1 MQTFTLSGNEFFDQ
15 VSYPVLLAQDQIV
28 TYFNQAAEELFRLQ
42 QLPLAE
48 GQALPEP
55 LRRQSGMGIS
65 ARKVGEEELI
75 ITSRI
80 VEAGTLYLLRQER
93 DEEQLSRAR
102 FHQLAERMRG
112 PMSSMTASIQILEK
126 NLVETERLRNERYLA
141 LFQKSYYRL
150 LRLSNNVET
159 LCQLENAWI
168 QDWYTPCIF
177 DLAGL
182 CRKIV
187 READHLTKGVGIAL
201 SYQEQQSSVL
211 MDGDER
217 LITIMLYHLIA
228 NAVQSLKGDSG
239 EVRLKLACQGK
250 QALVMVEDG
259 GKGMNDRELI
269 AAFDPDTDET
279 EMKPLGM
286 GLTICRK
293 IATLHCGALML
304 TSGKL
309 GTKVTFSVPVT
320 DGREVPDLRSRAVDY
335 TGGFPTVLVALS
347 DLLPETFF
355 RPEELE

>member
-48 GQALPEP
+48 GQAIPEP
-55 LRRQSGMGIS
+55 LRDQNGVGIS
-65 ARKVGEEELI
+65 ARMLGEEELI
-75 ITSRI
+75 ITSHI
-80 VEAGTLYLLRQER
+80 VEAGTLYLLRQDR
-93 DEEQLSRAR
+93 DEEQLSRVR

-126 NLVETERLRNERYLA
+126 NLVETERLRNERYLG

-159 LCQLENAWI
+159 LCQLENSWV
-168 QDWYTPCIF
+168 QEWYAPCVF

-187 READHLTKGVGIAL
+187 RETDHLTKGVGAAL
-201 SYQEQQSSVL
+201 SYQEDQASVL
-211 MDGDER
+211 MEGDER

-228 NAVQSLKGDSG
+228 NAVQSLKGDAG
-239 EVRLKLACQGK
+239 EVRLKLACHGK
-250 QALVMVEDG
+250 QTLVMVEDS

-269 AAFDPDTDET
+269 AAFDPAGDEIG
-279 EMKPLGM
+279 MKPLGM
-286 GLTICRK
+286 GLTISRK
-293 IATLHCGALML
+293 IATLHGGALML

-309 GTKVTFSVPVT
+309 GTKVTFSVPIA
-320 DGREVPDLRSRAVDY
+320 DGKAASDLRSRAVDY

-347 DLLPETFF
+347 DLLPETYF